1 MNGILILNKP
11 ASFTSMDCCAIVRKI
26 AHEKRVGHTGTL
38 DPNATGV
45 LPICIGKATRLI
57 EYMDEF
63 SKTYVA
69 GFRLGFSSDTE
80 DIWGDVTESK
90 IENEITKELVE
101 EKLKSF
107 VGDIMQVPPMYSAK
121 KINGQKL
128 YDLARQ
134 GQVVE
139 RKPNKIHIYRIELK
153 SFDGIN
159 GILEI
164 ECSRGTYVRTICS
177 DLGIALGTNA
187 IMTSLVRTSTC
198 GFDLNDAVDLET
210 VKEQGA
216 EKFLLPIDKAM
227 EASQKISV
235 DDNTAYLI
243 KNGNPKYLK
252 NIPDVSKLKK
262 IVAVYNNEKLIA
274 VLKNG
279 KLDKVFNEDL

>member
-1 MNGILILNKP
+1 MNGILVLNKP

-26 AHEKRVGHTGTL
+26 AKEKRVGHTGTL

-57 EYMDEF
+57 EYMDEC

-80 DIWGDVTESK
+80 DIWGDVKETEIK
-90 IENEITKELVE
+90 TEITKELVE
-101 EKLKSF
+101 EKLKNF
-107 VGDIMQVPPMYSAK
+107 LGDIDQIPPMYSAK
-121 KINGQKL
+121 KVNGQKL

-139 RKPNKIHIYRIELK
+139 RKPNRIHIFRIELK
-153 SFDGIN
+153 SFDGKD
-159 GILEI
+159 GVLEI

-198 GFDLNDAVDLET
+198 GFTLDDAVILEI
-210 VKEQGA
+210 VKEQ
-216 EKFLLPIDKAM
+216 ELSNLLLPIDKAM
-227 EASQKISV
+227 NAYQRIDV
-235 DDNTAYLI
+235 DDNAARLL
-243 KNGNPKYLK
+243 KNGNPEYKK
-252 NIPDVSKLKK
+252 HIPGISKLEK

-279 KLDKVFNEDL
+279 KLDKVFNEDF